1 MYDYQNIGYHAPA
14 SPMTPMYNG
23 GYPGGYPPFAPP
35 NPQSMMMTG
44 YGNTMVPPVP
54 PQVGYGMPPVVNTQV
69 QVPPISGV
77 DGPIEFQF
85 SDGTTIVANQAG
97 PSQGV
102 DPAEIEKIRR
112 DMGLPASAPSH
123 SQQMSMGYTQGGAR
137 VSQGGYNPVDGVT
150 TPAVAN
156 QGFNPYSNAGPTAP
170 PVINGATMQGIL
182 NQVQNGPSPV
192 FTGQGR
198 QLIGNPG
205 YMTPNPSNF
214 GMGFAPY
221 SPPGVDPYAFKQP
234 WEQQQQVPM
243 GAQMGL
249 GMFPFDRGQNQF
261 NYTLQDLLYEEQPSA
276 VDARALLADVV
287 LSDMEKERANSMKNE
302 ILGYDYYS
310 RPIYS
315 ASGYYRQ
322 ATESQRMF
330 EEARHNHQAHFTML
344 SRIAHAYS
352 GEKIDEEATMKR
364 FDPVPPPPP
373 QPKYFNPATATPEE
387 RYEFQREQFAQQGIM
402 LDAIATKYESDVV
415 AIDAYRQQLRAQ
427 IKASHDKLLGIEPGQ
442 HYDLKTYMDNGYKL
456 GVDIAMRKAKSANRN
471 GTTKYSRYGFRNDMN
486 ANPRS
491 ANQSQVPVTSSD
503 DEYVS
508 VEAMLKSIYTQN
520 KTRMVRDQVRQLDE
534 SQLTLVRNKDG
545 TVNYV
550 SDPDPGVLA
559 SDNIDAIL
567 SPNASEREA
576 HMFFLENLQKKK
588 EIDDVRRGLN

>member
-1 MYDYQNIGYHAPA
+1 MMYDYQNIGYHAPA
-14 SPMTPMYNG
+14 SPMYTG
-23 GYPGGYPPFAPP
+23 GYPYGYPPFAPP
-35 NPQSMMMTG
+35 NSQPIMAG
-44 YGNTMVPPVP
+44 YGNTMVPPAP
-54 PQVGYGMPPVVNTQV
+54 PQVGYGTPPVVNTPI
-69 QVPPISGV
+69 QVPSIPGIE
-77 DGPIEFQF
+77 GPVEFQF
-85 SDGTTIVANQAG
+85 TDGSTMVANQAG

-102 DPAEIEKIRR
+102 DPVEIEKIRR
-112 DMGLPASAPSH
+112 DMGMPTSVPSQT
-123 SQQMSMGYTQGGAR
+123 QQMSMGYTQGGAR

-156 QGFNPYSNAGPTAP
+156 QGFSPYANAGVTAST
-170 PVINGATMQGIL
+170 PVVNGATMQGIF

-192 FTGQGR
+192 FSGQGR

-234 WEQQQQVPM
+234 WEQQTPI

-249 GMFPFDRGQNQF
+249 GMFPFNRGQNEF
-261 NYTLQDLLYEEQPSA
+261 NYTLQDFLYEDQPSA
-276 VDARALLADVV
+276 VDARAMLADVV
-287 LSDMEKERANSMKNE
+287 LSDEEKERANSMRPE

-322 ATESQRMF
+322 ASESQKMF
-330 EEARHNHQAHFTML
+330 EEARHNYQSHFTML

-352 GEKIDEEATMKR
+352 GEKIDEDATMKR

-387 RYEFQREQFAQQGIM
+387 RHQFEREQFAQQGIM
-402 LDAIATKYESDVV
+402 LDAIATKYESDMI
-415 AIDAYRQQLRAQ
+415 ATDMYRQQLRAQ
-427 IKASHDKLLGIEPGQ
+427 IKASHDRLLGIEPGQ

-520 KTRMVRDQVRQLDE
+520 KGRMYESVRQVDE

-550 SDPDPGVLA
+550 SNPDPGVIA
-559 SDNIDAIL
+559 SDNVDAIL

-576 HMFFLENLQKKK
+576 HRFFLESIQKKK
-588 EIDDVRRGLN
+588 DIDDAKRGLI